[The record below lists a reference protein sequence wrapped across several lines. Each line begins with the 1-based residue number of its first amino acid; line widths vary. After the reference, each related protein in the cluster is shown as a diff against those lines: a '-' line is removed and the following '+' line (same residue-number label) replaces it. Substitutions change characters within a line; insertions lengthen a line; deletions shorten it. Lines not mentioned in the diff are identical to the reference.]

1 MWTTLSRLRHGKH
14 CPTSLRFL
22 APLLSEKS
30 PSPQAVLMLQLPV
43 DAAEILPSQLPVPTF
58 ARLPFGR
65 EPVPLSPCAAWMR
78 KPLVMLANPAF
89 NHCSAPISIG
99 WVDDTDDT
107 AHTDRLPQGPPLQLM
122 NRNARRGKRAN
133 KGKRP
138 CSRQRRRGKRR
149 AFGNHR
155 R

>member
-1 MWTTLSRLRHGKH
+1 MWSTFSRRCNGKH

-30 PSPQAVLMLQLPV
+30 PSLQTVLMLLSVDSAKILPPQLPTSARV
-43 DAAEILPSQLPVPTF
+43 PFEQQLQ
-58 ARLPFGR
+58 
-65 EPVPLSPCAAWMR
+65 LSPYKTCTTSVVSWMR
-78 KPLVMLANPAF
+78 SPLVVLPAF
-89 NHCSAPISIG
+89 NHCSSPVSIG
-99 WVDDTDDT
+99 WVDDTS
-107 AHTDRLPQGPPLQLM
+107 DRLLQEPPQLM